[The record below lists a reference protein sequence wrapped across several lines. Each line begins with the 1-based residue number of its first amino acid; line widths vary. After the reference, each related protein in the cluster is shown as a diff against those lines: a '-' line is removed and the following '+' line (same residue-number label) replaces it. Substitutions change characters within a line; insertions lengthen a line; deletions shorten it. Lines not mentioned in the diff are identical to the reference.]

1 MTFIKFGPNCDSETI
16 NNKIHDFFGEF
27 PNIDF
32 NVNFSFK
39 PKADFY
45 KDNDNIYIDLEIP
58 GIKKEDIKISF
69 KENTLTV
76 SGDKND
82 QAKNIKANE
91 ILKSERSFGAFSRSF
106 QLTEEIDQDSFN
118 ASFEDGVLKIFV
130 KKAIKKTYQD
140 KEIKIK

>member
-1 MTFIKFGPNCDSETI
+1 MTYIKFGPNADFETI

-39 PKADFY
+39 PKVDYY

-58 GIKKEDIKISF
+58 GIKKEDIKVSF
-69 KENTLTV
+69 KENILTV
-76 SGDKND
+76 SGDKKD

-91 ILKSERSFGAFSRSF
+91 LVKSERSFGAFSRSF
-106 QLTEEIDQDSFN
+106 QFTEEIDPDSIN
-118 ASFEDGVLKIFV
+118 ASFEDGVLKINV
-130 KKAIKKTYQD
+130 KKEIKKTNQE